1 MCVCGEK
8 MPIGM
13 ASSNQTSA
21 ATKVRQIKQR
31 KEDDVMQADQARVL
45 VIMETEHGRLVPLN
59 FELLKAGRDLTQKS
73 GEKLSAC
80 LIGNNVR
87 NLSDDLS
94 HYAEEVIL
102 LDNPLFE
109 NFEADLWASVLSK
122 LCQAA
127 KPTTIIMGHTY
138 DGIEMAPKLAFRTKS
153 HLITDCVHLEKKE
166 EDGRLLCTKPIYG
179 GNAVVVVEIETE
191 MQMVTLRPKV
201 WHPLKRAENKGQVI
215 SFDSNPGSFGS
226 PTQSVEFIPG
236 ESVNL
241 DKADAIVAAGRGVK
255 SIEGVRELEVL
266 IGALRSYFDHVELG
280 SSRPL
285 VDEGIIPRSRQIGQT
300 GEKVGSQLYV
310 ALAISGAAQHVAGIT
325 ACKKVVAI
333 NKDPDALI
341 FEGAD
346 YGVVASYEEVLPGL
360 MKKLEELQ

>member
-1 MCVCGEK
+1 ML
-8 MPIGM
+8 
-13 ASSNQTSA
+13 
-21 ATKVRQIKQR
+21 
-31 KEDDVMQADQARVL
+31 ADQDRVL
-45 VIMETEHGRLVPLN
+45 VIMETDQGRLSPLN
-59 FELLKAGRDLTQKS
+59 FELLKAGKDLLHKS

-80 LIGNNVR
+80 LIGDNVL
-87 NLSDDLS
+87 NLSDELS
-94 HYAEEVIL
+94 HYADEVIVLDDPL
-102 LDNPLFE
+102 LAS
-109 NFEADLWASVLSK
+109 FEADRWASVLTA

-127 KPTTIIMGHTY
+127 RPNTVIMGHTY
-138 DGIEMAPKLAFRTKS
+138 DSMEMAPKLAYRTKS
-153 HLITDCVHLEKKE
+153 HLITDCVHLERDEAK
-166 EDGRLLCTKPIYG
+166 RLLCTKPIYS

-201 WHPLKRAENKGQVI
+201 WHPLKRAENKGQVTR
-215 SFDSNPGSFGS
+215 FDSNPGSFGS

-266 IGALRSYFDHVELG
+266 IAALRSYFDHVELG